1 MVCVD
6 RKKMTCICGC
16 SLTQATAI
24 FGVVMCCG
32 VIFSGLTGGYGFFG
46 FFQVIM
52 GIMMIVV
59 CCIPYNVQ
67 YRRIL
72 YISYIIFLC
81 LELLLLI
88 VVVIIVLAVD
98 DLFSESCSDY
108 SYGRYSYYSSY
119 YSSTCDSVDDALRT
133 WYIIVLVVWACIYI
147 PIGLIGLQICYWGW
161 KEQDTRGER
170 KEKEA
175 EKKKEKKEA
184 KKAMEMQQQQ
194 QMMMMQQQQN
204 QPGQYPMIAQQPG
217 QVPIGQPMTASG
229 NAMPVQQMAPDQPK

>member
-6 RKKMTCICGC
+6 RKKLKCICGC

-32 VIFSGLTGGYGFFG
+32 VIFSGLDVGFGLFG

-52 GIMMIVV
+52 GIMMLVV

-81 LELLLLI
+81 IELFLLI
-88 VVVIIVLAVD
+88 VVVILVLAVD
-98 DLFSESCSDY
+98 DLVEESCSTY
-108 SYGRYSYYSSY
+108 SSYYSSY
-119 YSSTCDSVDDALRT
+119 YYSGCSGVDDALRT

-161 KEQDTRGER
+161 KEQETRDER
-170 KEKEA
+170 KDQEK
-175 EKKKEKKEA
+175 EKKKEKKA
-184 KKAMEMQQQQ
+184 
-194 QMMMMQQQQN
+194 
-204 QPGQYPMIAQQPG
+204 
-217 QVPIGQPMTASG
+217 
-229 NAMPVQQMAPDQPK
+229 

>member
-6 RKKMTCICGC
+6 RKKLTCICGC

-24 FGVVMCCG
+24 FGVIMVCG

-81 LELLLLI
+81 IELLLLI
-88 VVVIIVLAVD
+88 IVVILVLAVD
-98 DLFSESCSDY
+98 DLVSESCDSY
-108 SYGRYSYYSSY
+108 SSYYYSSY
-119 YSSTCDSVDDALRT
+119 YSSGCAGVDDALRT

-147 PIGLIGLQICYWGW
+147 PVGLIGLQIVYWGW

-175 EKKKEKKEA
+175 EKKKDKKEA
-184 KKAMEMQQQQ
+184 KNAMQMQQQQ
-194 QMMMMQQQQN
+194 QMMMMQQQQ
-204 QPGQYPMIAQQPG
+204 QPGQYPMVVQQPG
-217 QVPIGQPMTASG
+217 QVPIGQPMTA
-229 NAMPVQQMAPDQPK
+229 